1 MAEVVVI
8 LFLLGLLVG
17 WIITGIIYVRE
28 LMELK
33 RQLDTITAIVKG
45 LVRPEAGEEK
55 AIPVHNHP
63 LDANSAS
70 QFAKNKVV
78 HAWWVG
84 NTQQKSAKEEGIY

>member
-1 MAEVVVI
+1 MAEVVAL
-8 LFLLGLLVG
+8 LFGVFVG
-17 WIITGIIYVRE
+17 STIAAIIYGVE
-28 LMELK
+28 LRRL
-33 RQLDTITAIVKG
+33 RQRLDTIIAIVKG
-45 LVRPEAGEEK
+45 LARPEAGEK